1 MLRCDKQTDSWDL
14 KKTKPYFKITRK
26 QKAESVRTIVFVRAM
41 GVAVDGAGLAVCGPA
56 GVSQAEVCVELLFQ
70 VQRIL
75 LCVRN
80 IFFSFYQNSD
90 RDMKQRQPNKRDCFP
105 T

>member
-1 MLRCDKQTDSWDL
+1 MRE
-14 KKTKPYFKITRK
+14 

-70 VQRIL
+70 VQRIF
-75 LCVRN
+75 LCVSNNGREA
-80 IFFSFYQNSD
+80 SS
-90 RDMKQRQPNKRDCFP
+90 RGGGRSA
-105 T
+105 